1 MLTQHNSIL
10 ELKIIILIN
19 KGEKTIMN
27 KRYKPR
33 VTNDKYNMMTKT
45 NDKNDSTK
53 TIQMMNGCEVTN
65 TIYYV
70 HPHTC

>member
-1 MLTQHNSIL
+1 
-10 ELKIIILIN
+10 
-19 KGEKTIMN
+19 MN

-33 VTNDKYNMMTKT
+33 VTNDKYNMMIKT
-45 NDKNDSTK
+45 NDKNDSTI